1 MVSFPFCKINLGLQV
16 VSKRPDGFHNIETCF
31 YPVPWHDVLE
41 IIPSGNFHFT
51 HSGIPIPDDPEGN
64 LCVRAYTKLKELYDL
79 PPVNMHLHKIIPMG
93 AGLGG
98 GSSDAAHALKTLNT
112 LFSLG
117 LPMQQLSEIASQLGS
132 DCSFFLQ
139 NTPMLGSGRGEVLN
153 PIDITLNG
161 KFMVIIKPEIHVS
174 TADAYKG
181 VIPDVPKNSLGDI
194 LTGDIKQWKNLL
206 VNDFEESVF
215 SKYPQ
220 IKGLK
225 EKLYEKGA
233 WYASMSGSG
242 SSVFGLFDRP
252 VALRD
257 QFKGMSYWSGNL

>member
-41 IIPSGNFHFT
+41 IIPSDNFSFT
-51 HSGIPIPDDPEGN
+51 YSGTPIPDDPDGN
-64 LCVRAYTKLKELYDL
+64 LCVRSYNQLKELYDL
-79 PPVNMHLHKIIPMG
+79 PPVNIHLHKIIPMG

-98 GSSDAAHALKTLNT
+98 GSSDAAHTLKIINT
-112 LFSLG
+112 LFSLD
-117 LPMQQLSEIASQLGS
+117 LSTQQLSEIAAQLGS

-139 NTPMLGSGRGEVLN
+139 NTPMIGTGRGEVLN
-153 PIDITLNG
+153 PINISLDG
-161 KFMVIIKPEIHVS
+161 KFIVIVKPDIHVS

-181 VIPDVPKNSLGDI
+181 VTPDTSRNSLSDI
-194 LTGDIKQWKNLL
+194 LTGDIKHWKNLL

-220 IKGLK
+220 IKDLK
-225 EKLYEKGA
+225 EKLYDGGA
-233 WYASMSGSG
+233 LYASMSGSG
-242 SSVFGLFDRP
+242 SSVFGLFDSP
-252 VALRD
+252 VALKG